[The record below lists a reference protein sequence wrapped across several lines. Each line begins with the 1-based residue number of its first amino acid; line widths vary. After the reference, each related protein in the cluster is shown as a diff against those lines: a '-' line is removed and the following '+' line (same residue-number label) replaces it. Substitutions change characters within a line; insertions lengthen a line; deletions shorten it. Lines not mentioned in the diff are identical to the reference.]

1 MNFRKSLLWA
11 VLCTILLLRIIPS
24 AKAQVGSYA
33 FAQSNTTYTPLSNPK
48 ILATA
53 TSSNSLDSR
62 VDSITSFPFTFYFSG
77 VARNKCYISSNGF
90 IAFGIP
96 PDTSVYMPLSAPM
109 TGATGA
115 IAAWGHNINSV
126 FNISSGNNTYTGQIS
141 WDSLGTAPNRRIV
154 FEWKAFRPT
163 QTSST
168 TDAYLFDFQIILE
181 ETTNKVSVCYGGLL
195 GYAVG
200 STLYTGGAQIGLR
213 GITNSDY
220 NNRANSLSTAF
231 TSSAAGTSNLS
242 NQVFNTSTTLAGM
255 PSSGLTYSWT
265 PASCLSP
272 LNVTASALVTTATLN
287 WTAQAPAPA
296 SGYKYEVRA
305 SGAAGSGS
313 VGLAAS
319 GVTAAGITNAAVTG
333 LSASSVY
340 TVYVQANCG
349 PTAGLSSWSSGYSF
363 STLCNLYNTPYA
375 EGFNNGISPTC
386 WLNSNLS
393 SNTMPNSFWY
403 FTGIPGYNAANNGRP
418 AGSYTWVDASSPSGV
433 VVTLTSPV
441 LNLSNLTTPYVK
453 FDWFK
458 DNPFIASV
466 NNELKL
472 EGYNGTNW
480 ISLFNNNSNR
490 SIWRT
495 EGISLPTSF
504 IGATYAQF
512 RFSANKI
519 NMGNQTDD
527 ILLDS
532 FSVINTP
539 PCIVPNIVNVS
550 TITFTSATVSWAA
563 SGSSPSS
570 GYGYEVRTS
579 GAAGSGSIGLVT
591 SGVTAAGVTSAGITG
606 LSASSVYTV
615 YVKADCG
622 SNAGL
627 SSWSIGFRFVT
638 PCGAL
643 LAPFSENFNSGL
655 LPHCWTNSNS
665 ANSTNVTNLFWYF
678 SGSSSYGTSN
688 NGRTPG
694 TYAWVDALS
703 PYNVAVILTS
713 PVLNLSNLTTPYVS
727 FDWFKNMPFYAV
739 NCPNNSLQLEGYNG
753 TTWVNLFSDSSNS
766 SSWRTQKI
774 TLPAS
779 FNGVTNAQFRF
790 KAYRTQSCSYDQ
802 ILLDDFV
809 VESCA
814 SPVPVVALGADTAFC
829 AGNSVTLNA
838 GSTAAAYL
846 WSTGN
851 TTQTI
856 SVNSS
861 GSYAVQVSNTSGCTS
876 TDTIKVTVNSLPV
889 VTLGRDTTFCA
900 GNSITLNAGNSGAD
914 YLWSTSDTT
923 KIISVNSSG
932 VYTVHLND
940 TNNCAGTDTIKVTVN
955 PLPIV
960 SLGADTAFCAGNS
973 VTLTAGSTAA
983 AYLWSTSDTTQT
995 ISVNSSGSY
1004 AVQLI
1009 DTNSCVGTDTVSISV
1024 MSLPVAGVITVTDQ
1038 APTFTFAVSANQ
1050 NDSTRRFSFGDGTI
1064 DTTGSLT
1071 VSHTYSQ
1078 NGNYT
1083 VVFYAMNSCGIDS
1096 VTATITIENASVNS
1110 TVLAESLKL
1119 FPNPASEVIYIV
1131 NNATESIEHIALLNV
1146 LGTVVREVKAVNGK
1160 QERIYTDGLADGS
1173 YLVRIQFKSTIVTRH
1188 LNIVR

>member
-1 MNFRKSLLWA
+1 MLSEILDRRFRPFLFTKGKASFSIQPFFMNIRKSLLWA
-11 VLCTILLLRIIPS
+11 VICTILFLRITPD
-24 AKAQVGSYA
+24 AKAQVSSYA

-48 ILATA
+48 ILTTA
-53 TSSNSLDSR
+53 TSSNSLDNR
-62 VDSITSFPFTFYFSG
+62 VDSVTSFPFTFYFSG
-77 VARNKCYISSNGF
+77 VARNKCYIYSNGF
-90 IAFGIP
+90 ITFGSP
-96 PDTSVYMPLSAPM
+96 PDTSVSMPLSAPI
-109 TGATGA
+109 TGATGVVS
-115 IAAWGHNINSV
+115 AWGHNINSV
-126 FNISSGNNTYTGQIS
+126 FNIISGGNTYTGQLS

-163 QTSST
+163 QTNST
-168 TDAYLFDFQIILE
+168 TDAYIFDFQIILE

-200 STLYTGGAQIGLR
+200 STSYFGGAQIGLR

-220 NNRANSLSTAF
+220 RNRVNSASTAF
-231 TSSAAGTSNLS
+231 TSSTAGTSNLS
-242 NQVFNTSTTLAGM
+242 NQIFNTSTTPGGM
-255 PSSGLTYSWT
+255 PSSGLTYIWT
-265 PASCLSP
+265 PASCLVP
-272 LNVTASALVTTATLN
+272 LNVTASALATTATLN
-287 WTAQAPAPA
+287 WTAQAPAPD

-305 SGAAGSGS
+305 SGAAGSGN

-319 GVTAAGITNAAVTG
+319 GVTAAGVTSAGITG
-333 LSASSVY
+333 LSASSFY

-349 PTAGLSSWSSGYSF
+349 LTAGLSSWSSVYSF
-363 STLCNLYNTPYA
+363 YTLCNAANTPYA
-375 EGFNNGISPTC
+375 EGFNSGVVPPC

-393 SNTMPNSFWY
+393 SNSMPNSFWY
-403 FTGIPGYNAANNGRP
+403 FTGTPDYNAANNGRP

-458 DNPFIASV
+458 DNPFPPSV

-495 EGISLPTSF
+495 EGVSLPAGF
-504 IGATYAQF
+504 IGATNAQF

-539 PCIVPNIVNVS
+539 PCIVPNIISVS
-550 TITFTSATVSWAA
+550 TITFTSATVSWTA
-563 SGSSPSS
+563 SGSFPTS

-615 YVKADCG
+615 YVQANCG

-638 PCGAL
+638 PCGVV

-703 PYNVAVILTS
+703 TSNVAVLLTS
-713 PVLNLSNLTTPYVS
+713 PVLNLSNLTTPYVA
-727 FDWFKNMPFYAV
+727 FDWFKNMPFYAY

-753 TTWVNLFSDSSNS
+753 TTWVSLFSDSSNS
-766 SSWRTQKI
+766 NSWRTQKI

-809 VESCA
+809 VKSCTSPLIVA
-814 SPVPVVALGADTAFC
+814 SLGADTTFC
-829 AGNSVTLNA
+829 AGSSIILNA

-846 WSTGN
+846 WSTGD

-856 SVNSS
+856 SVDSS
-861 GSYAVQVSNTSGCTS
+861 GIYAVQLSNTGGCTS
-876 TDTIKVTVNSLPV
+876 TDTI
-889 VTLGRDTTFCA
+889 
-900 GNSITLNAGNSGAD
+900 SIWA
-914 YLWSTSDTT
+914 
-923 KIISVNSSG
+923 I
-932 VYTVHLND
+932 
-940 TNNCAGTDTIKVTVN
+940 
-955 PLPIV
+955 
-960 SLGADTAFCAGNS
+960 
-973 VTLTAGSTAA
+973 
-983 AYLWSTSDTTQT
+983 
-995 ISVNSSGSY
+995 
-1004 AVQLI
+1004 
-1009 DTNSCVGTDTVSISV
+1009 
-1024 MSLPVAGVITVTDQ
+1024 SLPVAGLITVTDQ
-1038 APTFTFAVSANQ
+1038 APSFTFAVSANQ

-1064 DTTGSLT
+1064 DTSGSLT
-1071 VSHTYSQ
+1071 VSHTYTQ

-1083 VVFYAMNSCGIDS
+1083 VVFYAMNSCDTDS
-1096 VTATITIENASVNS
+1096 ATATINVENASVNS

-1131 NNATESIEHIALLNV
+1131 NTATEGIERIALLNV

-1173 YLVRIQFKSTIVTRH
+1173 YLVRIQFKNTIMTRH
-1188 LNIVR
+1188 LNIIR